1 MDGVNCE
8 GTGGWTRVAYVNM
21 SQAGATCPVG
31 LTQMTLSGLTLCGR
45 DSDTRSCAGTL
56 FSTLGISYS
65 RVCGQLR
72 GYQRFTPDGFHL
84 YNNNG
89 NIDGANYVD
98 GVSITYGNS
107 PRNHIWTYACGLY
120 LDGDRR
126 AICPCNT
133 NGLTSNAAFPS
144 FIGNDYYCETGNNDN
159 SGSCCTDLFSTPLLA
174 NDPLWDGKQ
183 CVDEEAPCC
192 SAHPNLPWF
201 TKTLSDSTTED
212 IEVRVCGNQRSS
224 DEGTP
229 LDVIELFVY

>member
-1 MDGVNCE
+1 M
-8 GTGGWTRVAYVNM
+8 R
-21 SQAGATCPVG
+21 
-31 LTQMTLSGLTLCGR
+31 GLTLCGR

-144 FIGNDYYCETGNNDN
+144 FIGNDYYCETVIMTILVVAAQIYLVPHSLPMTHYGMAN
-159 SGSCCTDLFSTPLLA
+159 SVLTRKLPAAVLTPIYHGLQKHLVI
-174 NDPLWDGKQ
+174 PPQ
-183 CVDEEAPCC
+183 
-192 SAHPNLPWF
+192 
-201 TKTLSDSTTED
+201 KTLKLE
-212 IEVRVCGNQRSS
+212 
-224 DEGTP
+224 
-229 LDVIELFVY
+229 FVEINAVVMKEHLLM